1 MYIPSGV
8 AGTNDREGFQ
18 MKQKLLLLA
27 AVFFGVMAFMLTFQQ
42 INQEKRKIQAATTE
56 VAVLVVTKDI
66 AENEPITED
75 AIQGKKIKMYASQ
88 ISASRD
94 IPYSSKNMIINRR
107 AQLPIEKGK
116 ILQWNDLQ
124 NSVSV
129 GRDGVTRL
137 IQPGYRAVSIAV
149 DQTASVSGLV
159 QPNNYVDLIGTFKFP
174 DMRGDASMDTITL
187 TILQRVRV
195 IATGTDYGLQSG
207 RGQGARSYGTITLE
221 LSPKE
226 VEMIIFATQKGRIQ
240 MSLRNYEDAAVA
252 RDLQSVNWKYLQENV
267 SKYMKERENSASRSR
282 Y

>member
-1 MYIPSGV
+1 
-8 AGTNDREGFQ
+8 

-27 AVFFGVMAFMLTFQQ
+27 AVFFGVMAIMLTFQQ

-56 VAVLVVTKDI
+56 VAVLVVTRDI

-75 AIQGKKIKMYASQ
+75 AVQGKKIKMYASQ

-94 IPYSSKNMIINRR
+94 IPYSSKSMIINRR

-124 NSVSV
+124 NAVS
-129 GRDGVTRL
+129 GGKDGLTRL

-174 DMRGDASMDTITL
+174 DLRGDTSLDTITL
-187 TILQRVRV
+187 TILQKVRV
-195 IATGTDYGLQSG
+195 IATGTDYGIQDG
-207 RGQGARSYGTITLE
+207 KRAPRGYSTVTLE

-226 VEMIIFATQKGRIQ
+226 VEMIIFASQKGRIQ

-252 RDLQSVNWKYLQENV
+252 TDLQSVNWKYLQENV
-267 SKYMKERENSASRSR
+267 SRYMKERESSGSRSR

>member
-1 MYIPSGV
+1 
-8 AGTNDREGFQ
+8 

-42 INQEKRKIQAATTE
+42 INQEKRKIQAATTD
-56 VAVLVVTKDI
+56 VAVLQLVKDI

-75 AIQGKKIKMYASQ
+75 AIRGVKIKMYSAQ
-88 ISASRD
+88 LSASRH
-94 IPYSSKNMIINRR
+94 IPYSQKNLIINRK
-107 AQLPIEKGK
+107 AQLSIPRGK

-124 NSVSV
+124 NAVS
-129 GRDGVTRL
+129 GGKDGLTRL

-174 DMRGDASMDTITL
+174 DLRGDTSLDTITL
-187 TILQRVRV
+187 TILQKVRV
-195 IATGTDYGLQSG
+195 IATGTDYGIQDG
-207 RGQGARSYGTITLE
+207 KRAPRGYSTVTLE

-226 VEMIIFATQKGRIQ
+226 VEMIIFASQKGRIQ

-252 RDLQSVNWKYLQENV
+252 TDLQSVNWKYLQQNGN
-267 SKYMKERENSASRSR
+267 KYMQ
-282 Y
+282 

>member
-1 MYIPSGV
+1 
-8 AGTNDREGFQ
+8 

-56 VAVLVVTKDI
+56 VAVLQLVKDV
-66 AENEPITED
+66 AENEPVTED
-75 AIQGKKIKMYASQ
+75 AVRGAKIKMYASQ
-88 ISASRD
+88 LSASRH
-94 IPYSSKNMIINRR
+94 IPYNQKNLIINRK
-107 AQLPIEKGK
+107 AQLSIQRGK

-124 NSVSV
+124 NAVS
-129 GRDGVTRL
+129 GGKEGLTRL

-174 DMRGDASMDTITL
+174 DMRGDSTLDTITL
-187 TILQRVRV
+187 TILQKVRV
-195 IATGTDYGLQSG
+195 IATGTDYGVQDG
-207 RGQGARSYGTITLE
+207 RRVARGYSTVTLE

-226 VEMIIFATQKGRIQ
+226 VEMIIFASQKGRIQ

-252 RDLQSVNWKYLQENV
+252 SDLQSVNWKYLQQNV
-267 SKYMKERENSASRSR
+267 NKYMQEREQNNTRLR

>member
-1 MYIPSGV
+1 
-8 AGTNDREGFQ
+8 

-56 VAVLVVTKDI
+56 VAVLQLVKDI

-75 AIQGKKIKMYASQ
+75 AIRGVKIKMYSAQ
-88 ISASRD
+88 LSASRH
-94 IPYSSKNMIINRR
+94 IPYSQKNLIINRK
-107 AQLPIEKGK
+107 AQLSIPRGK

-124 NSVSV
+124 NAVS
-129 GRDGVTRL
+129 GGKDGLTRL

-174 DMRGDASMDTITL
+174 DLRGDTSLDTITL
-187 TILQRVRV
+187 TILQKVRV
-195 IATGTDYGLQSG
+195 IATGTDYGIQDG
-207 RGQGARSYGTITLE
+207 KRAPRGYSTVTLE

-252 RDLQSVNWKYLQENV
+252 RDLQSVNWKYLQQNV
-267 SKYMKERENSASRSR
+267 NKYMQEREEKSTRLR